1 MGVLAV
7 FMLLLTLV
15 IVHLVDLQLVRPDRY
30 LAQGQL
36 QRVRSTKLLAGRG
49 ALLDRN
55 GDKLALSIPQRTI
68 FADPSMIA
76 EPATSANQLA
86 PVLGLD
92 RDKLESD
99 LRRPGRFV
107 VLARTVPDDVADEV
121 QALNIAGISS
131 FEEFKR
137 FNPSGDLAR
146 PVVGRVTEDGSEG
159 TGGLEKTYDE
169 VLRGHSGE
177 ITFERSRSG
186 GTIASGKRHVEPA
199 RPGSD
204 LVLTLDQSLQFETE
218 KVLIEAVTQANSKG
232 GMAIISRPGT
242 GEILAMANV
251 SRNAETGTVGLAKE
265 NLAVT
270 MAFDPGSVNKVITVA
285 GALDAGVVEPAD
297 QIFVPYSLQ
306 VADHRF
312 RDDHP
317 HADEMMPITDI
328 LADSSN
334 VGTIKLAQALGA
346 ERVDGYLRSFG
357 FGQPTGLDLP
367 GETNGLMLPVDEWS
381 GTSIGS
387 IPIGQGISV
396 SAVQMLAAYN
406 VIANN
411 GRYVAPRLVDATI
424 GTDGVRHEVQRS
436 ERHDVVSPDTARA
449 VRDMLTQVVER
460 GTGEK
465 AAVPGYSVAG
475 KTGTARKPLP
485 NGAGYG
491 KAGEYKYVSTF
502 AGFVPA
508 ERPELSIIIVIDEP
522 GADVSYYASD
532 VAAPAFS
539 QLARVALRDLQIP
552 PSGRAGSS
560 SDAGGR
566 EDAADGSDDDSAG
579 ADASDDDSEDDDVTG
594 DPSDG
599 SGSPPTTGN

>member
-1 MGVLAV
+1 
-7 FMLLLTLV
+7 MLLLTLV
-15 IVHLVDLQLVRPDRY
+15 VVHLVDLQLVRPDRY

-55 GDKLALSIPQRTI
+55 GDKLALSIPQPTI
-68 FADPSMIA
+68 YADPSMI
-76 EPATSANQLA
+76 EDPATSADQLA

-92 RDKLESD
+92 RNELEND
-99 LRRPGRFV
+99 LRRSGRFV
-107 VLARTVPDDVADEV
+107 VLSRTVPDEVADRV
-121 QALNIAGISS
+121 KKLNIVGIAS

-137 FNPSGDLAR
+137 FNPSGELAR
-146 PVVGRVTEDGSEG
+146 PVVGRVSKDGAEG

-186 GTIASGKRHVEPA
+186 GTIASGKQEVTPA

-218 KVLIEAVTQANSKG
+218 KVLTEAVTKAESKG

-251 SRNAETGTVGLAKE
+251 ARDETGSVGVTTE
-265 NLAVT
+265 NRAVT

-285 GALDAGVVEPAD
+285 GAIDDEVVAPTDE
-297 QIFVPYSLQ
+297 IFVPYALK
-306 VADHRF
+306 VADHTF
-312 RDDHP
+312 KDDHGHP
-317 HADEMMPITDI
+317 DENMSITDI

-334 VGTIKLAQALGA
+334 VGTIKLAQALGP
-346 ERVDGYLRSFG
+346 ERVDGHLRSFG
-357 FGQPTGLDLP
+357 FGRPTGLDLP

-396 SAVQMLAAYN
+396 SAMQMLAAYN

-424 GTDGVRHEVQRS
+424 GTDGVRHEMQRS
-436 ERHDVVSPDTARA
+436 DRHDVVAPETARA

-460 GTGEK
+460 GTGKK

-475 KTGTARKPLP
+475 KTGTARKIRPD
-485 NGAGYG
+485 GSGYG

-522 GADVSYYASD
+522 GANVSFYASD
-532 VAAPAFS
+532 IAAPAFS

-552 PSGRAGSS
+552 PSVGA
-560 SDAGGR
+560 
-566 EDAADGSDDDSAG
+566 GSDDDKTESSAG
-579 ADASDDDSEDDDVTG
+579 GSGADDGDRDIDDGNGADRSGNDGDTGDEDMTD

-599 SGSPPTTGN
+599 SGSTPTTGN

>member
-1 MGVLAV
+1 VLA
-7 FMLLLTLV
+7 
-15 IVHLVDLQLVRPDRY
+15 H
-30 LAQGQL
+30 
-36 QRVRSTKLLAGRG
+36 
-49 ALLDRN
+49 
-55 GDKLALSIPQRTI
+55 
-68 FADPSMIA
+68 
-76 EPATSANQLA
+76 
-86 PVLGLD
+86 
-92 RDKLESD
+92 
-99 LRRPGRFV
+99 
-107 VLARTVPDDVADEV
+107 TVPDDVAEKV
-121 QALNIAGISS
+121 KELNIVGISS

-137 FNPSGDLAR
+137 FNPSGNLAR
-146 PVVGRVTEDGSEG
+146 SVVGRVSQDGSGG
-159 TGGLEKTYDE
+159 TSGLEKVYDD

-186 GTIASGKRHVEPA
+186 GTIASGKREVEPA

-218 KVLIEAVTQANSKG
+218 KVLTEAVNQAQSKS

-242 GEILAMANV
+242 GEILAIANV
-251 SRNAETGTVGLAKE
+251 ARDPETGTVGLAKE

-285 GALDAGVVEPAD
+285 GALDADVVEPTD
-297 QIFVPYSLQ
+297 EIYVPYSLQ

-312 RDDHP
+312 RDDHH
-317 HADEMMPITDI
+317 HADENMPITDI
-328 LADSSN
+328 LAESSN
-334 VGTIKLAQALGA
+334 VGTIKLAQALGP
-346 ERVDGYLRSFG
+346 ERVDQYLRSFG
-357 FGQPTGLDLP
+357 FGGPTGLDLP

-396 SAVQMLAAYN
+396 SAMQMLAAYN

-424 GTDGVRHEVQRS
+424 GTDGVRHEMQRS
-436 ERHDVVSPDTARA
+436 DRHDVIAPETSRA
-449 VRDMLTQVVER
+449 VREMLTQVVER
-460 GTGEK
+460 GTGKK

-532 VAAPAFS
+532 IAAPAFS
-539 QLARVALRDLQIP
+539 QLARVALRDMQIP
-552 PSGRAGSS
+552 PSAGATAPAGDGSQ
-560 SDAGGR
+560 DVAGGD
-566 EDAADGSDDDSAG
+566 EDRTDSPADGSG
-579 ADASDDDSEDDDVTG
+579 AD
-594 DPSDG
+594 DG
-599 SGSPPTTGN
+599 EN